1 MENQNPNYNLL
12 IAKKTEKI
20 VTAVYLVTQ
29 FLKDNESLKEDLR
42 RGSNELLK
50 FLNSLAYTE
59 NKDVF
64 LIYKNSL
71 DIISLLISY
80 LTIAK
85 DTNLISRMNSEIVIE
100 ALRVLENLLA
110 KKQFYLTR
118 ENLFINEENI
128 LNDLLNERIDSP
140 IKYNTSF
147 DALTERNANVNR
159 FSNTRNDN
167 FQNKN
172 SQEEIEKSIK
182 DKIYKRQNENIFIK
196 DKTIKKY
203 ESLKSLI
210 KDITSNT
217 KNKSE
222 TKSKKEPKNK
232 ERKNTRRE
240 QILSLF
246 THGVEV
252 SINDISKKIIGCSVK
267 TIQRELNELVLE
279 NKIERIG
286 DKRWSKYILS
296 K

>member
-196 DKTIKKY
+196 DKTIKKD